1 MSRVA
6 KKHIQVPEGIK
17 LSIDGQKIDVSNS
30 KLTLSHTVHESV
42 SIIQAEEGLHFAP
55 AANGTNWALAGT
67 SRALVANMVEG
78 LNVGYTVVI
87 ETVGVGYRVKLEG
100 KKLIFTLGYSHPI
113 EFTLPDNIEAS
124 VDKQV
129 MLTLKSPIKALLGQT
144 TANIIKLRKPNS
156 YSGKGVRLRQGLKRI
171 VKLKLKEVK
180 KK

>member
-1 MSRVA
+1 MVQGVTSPFS
-6 KKHIQVPEGIK
+6 KDLLIEGVGFRATIK
-17 LSIDGQKIDVSNS
+17 GAKID
-30 KLTLSHTVHESV
+30 
-42 SIIQAEEGLHFAP
+42 
-55 AANGTNWALAGT
+55 
-67 SRALVANMVEG
+67 
-78 LNVGYTVVI
+78 
-87 ETVGVGYRVKLEG
+87 LE
-100 KKLIFTLGYSHPI
+100 LGYSHPI
-113 EFTLPDNIEAS
+113 EFALPDNIEAS